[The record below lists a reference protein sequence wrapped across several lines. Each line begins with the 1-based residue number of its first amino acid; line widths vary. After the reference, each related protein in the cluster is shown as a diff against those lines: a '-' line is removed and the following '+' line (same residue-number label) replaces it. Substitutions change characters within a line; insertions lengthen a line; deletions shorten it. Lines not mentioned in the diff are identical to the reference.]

1 MSNHRA
7 ATSEWHK
14 HTYTAGAHRQK
25 IKRENMYASFEN
37 QL

>member
-1 MSNHRA
+1 MA
-7 ATSEWHK
+7 Q
-14 HTYTAGAHRQK
+14 TYAAGAHIEK